1 MGHFIL
7 GEDCYI
13 LCHGKDKID
22 RKNGLPLHLNDATYK
37 LISDYIDYNKLW
49 DYNVHFVKGDLH
61 QTSFEKN
68 SKFTYRNI
76 PSVYGASKWIMNNF
90 GLNKPGFSMD
100 VYHMGNIYR
109 RDIEL

>member
-1 MGHFIL
+1 M
-7 GEDCYI
+7 
-13 LCHGKDKID
+13 
-22 RKNGLPLHLNDATYK
+22 
-37 LISDYIDYNKLW
+37 